1 MHTYIAHSQH
11 NCMYITVYLQTYQC
25 INVLCVC
32 LSSNIPELSFLLFCI
47 LSYYIV
53 YICTYMYI
61 VHLYYYISYIYL
73 YIVHTYLCMYYIC
86 MFLYSNMCNYFRFN
100 FNKFSLVMSLSFF
113 MFLFC
118 FVFPGHPFGREFGT
132 EQPTLCTYVTIC

>member
-1 MHTYIAHSQH
+1 MYKCSLCVPLFKHTRVVFLAVLHTIVLYSIH
-11 NCMYITVYLQTYQC
+11 MYI
-25 INVLCVC
+25 
-32 LSSNIPELSFLLFCI
+32 
-47 LSYYIV
+47 
-53 YICTYMYI
+53 YI

-132 EQPTLCTYVTIC
+132 AHFMYICYYMLMSFYIYVYCVLCVASARLCMCLYL